1 MSKVFISHKK
11 SDASLALL
19 VAARVRQNSLQT
31 YLDTIDDALLKDG
44 PNLADH
50 LLEKMHGCDQLIAVV
65 SPSTKDSWWVPWE
78 IGVGSEKNFRMVSYS
93 ESYVSLPSYLKKWPE
108 LHSESDIDLYCNL
121 SKSSDQE
128 IALNSRKVL
137 NENSRAQV
145 SKDGARAFH
154 NDLKRRLFRG
164 Y

>member
-50 LLEKMHGCDQLIAVV
+50 LLEKCM
-65 SPSTKDSWWVPWE
+65 
-78 IGVGSEKNFRMVSYS
+78 GVIS
-93 ESYVSLPSYLKKWPE
+93 
-108 LHSESDIDLYCNL
+108 
-121 SKSSDQE
+121 
-128 IALNSRKVL
+128 
-137 NENSRAQV
+137 
-145 SKDGARAFH
+145 
-154 NDLKRRLFRG
+154 
-164 Y
+164 